1 MYFDGSIGRITD
13 YVKTAQLEQKWQK
26 RKTEMSA
33 AKSEDSKQVNDWIK
47 TKRIGEIKNK
57 MKSGKRLSHAEKEFL
72 RMHDPKLY
80 EKAMKIEKERDEFKR
95 ALANCKTKEEVRRV
109 LTSKAMELQAEV
121 QAVGK
126 TKDVEQKLDKLEFI
140 SMRMMA
146 IFDEHAEFV
155 KTKEYSEMPNE
166 EEENE
171 ENEENNEE
179 INKEVEN
186 TEDSEED
193 EKGEKSKKSK
203 SKKAKLTSNERIIL
217 DSYKLNQMKI
227 RPSST
232 PTKSQT
238 STSTSVSSNFL
249 SYSYG
254 K

>member
-26 RKTEMSA
+26 KKIEMST
-33 AKSEDSKQVNDWIK
+33 AKSGDSRQVNDWIK

-72 RMHDPKLY
+72 RIHDPKLY

-171 ENEENNEE
+171 ENNEENNEKDNEE
-179 INKEVEN
+179 INKEIEN
-186 TEDSEED
+186 TENGEKDEES
-193 EKGEKSKKSK
+193 EKSKKPK
-203 SKKAKLTSNERIIL
+203 FKKTKIFSNERIVL
-217 DSYKLNQMKI
+217 ESYKLNQMKI
-227 RPSST
+227 RST
-232 PTKSQT
+232 PASPAIKASFA
-238 STSTSVSSNFL
+238 SPEN
-249 SYSYG
+249 
-254 K
+254 KP